1 MFALYV
7 KTWDNDF
14 VERVTKKQKGGII
27 MIKTTTEKMLKNI
40 DLKTGI
46 INIIKDSVLSW
57 NNQNTQGKLETNIN
71 NVIERTINSN
81 MIEYFNDSQ
90 IYFITNNFESSK
102 DVLDSFYNANPEIDI
117 VLNEILD
124 NGITPIKLILDGK
137 KVDKPLSYYTD
148 KLNRSLNTLISLK
161 K

>member
-1 MFALYV
+1 
-7 KTWDNDF
+7 
-14 VERVTKKQKGGII
+14 
-27 MIKTTTEKMLKNI
+27 MIKTNVKEMLKNR

-46 INIIKDSVLSW
+46 INTIKDSVLSW

-90 IYFITNNFESSK
+90 IYFITNNFESGK
-102 DVLDSFYNANPEIDI
+102 DFLDSFYNANPEINN

-124 NGITPIKLILDGK
+124 NGITPVKLILDGK
-137 KVDKPLSYYTD
+137 KVDKSLNYYND
-148 KLNRSLNTLISLK
+148 NLNRSLNTLINLK

>member
-1 MFALYV
+1 
-7 KTWDNDF
+7 
-14 VERVTKKQKGGII
+14 
-27 MIKTTTEKMLKNI
+27 MIKTNVKEMLKNR

-90 IYFITNNFESSK
+90 IYFITNSFESGK
-102 DVLDSFYNANPEIDI
+102 DFLDSFYNVNPEII
-117 VLNEILD
+117 IILNEILD
-124 NGITPIKLILDGK
+124 NGITPIELILDGK

-148 KLNRSLNTLISLK
+148 KLNRSLNTLINLK

>member
-1 MFALYV
+1 
-7 KTWDNDF
+7 
-14 VERVTKKQKGGII
+14 